1 MSKNKSKSMDKD
13 LGRLRMQVQW
23 SRLLAIVEEQA
34 QALLRTSFSTIVREC
49 GDLSTGIF
57 DLQSRMIAQAVTGT
71 PGHVNTM
78 AASVRHF
85 LRYFPAGSMEPG
97 DIYVTNDPWMGT
109 GHLND
114 FVVVTP
120 AFHGGR
126 LVALLCCTSHLMD
139 VGGMGYGPDGRDVYM
154 EGFCIPPVKLAER
167 GQMNA
172 LLMDVIKAN
181 TRLPVEVEGDI
192 YSLVNSN
199 EIGIRGIRSMLQE
212 FGLAD
217 IAALADHV
225 CSATRTA
232 ALACLEPL
240 PRGRF
245 RYEMVVDGYRQP
257 VCLAATVTMEE
268 GRIGVDFAGSS
279 APSDYGINVPLTY
292 ASAYSTFALMSALM
306 PGIPNNSGSLDLFT
320 VSAPEVCILNAQRP
334 APVAIRHVLGQMLP
348 DVVFG
353 CLRQFVPGKVPAEG
367 ASCLWNINLQ
377 GMTQAGKVFA
387 TTVTTNGGT
396 GARPGKHGL
405 SVTSYP
411 SGVRGTPV
419 EVLESAIPLTFW
431 KKEIRQGSGGAGAW
445 RGGDGVDMRIE
456 NVSTGPITLL
466 AAFDRIDHPP
476 RGVDGGL
483 PGAAGYVGLA
493 DGSALL
499 GKGAQAIQPGQTLVI
514 RTPGGGGLGSPAADA
529 SDAVAAADALA
540 A

>member
-1 MSKNKSKSMDKD
+1 MSKDIGKD
-13 LGRLRMQVQW
+13 IDRLRMQVQW

-57 DLQSRMIAQAVTGT
+57 DLRGRMVAQAVTGT

-85 LRYFPAGSMEPG
+85 LRKFPAESMEQG

-120 AFHGGR
+120 AFHEGR

-139 VGGMGYGPDGRDVYM
+139 VGGLGYGPDGRDVYM
-154 EGFCIPPVKLAER
+154 EGFCIPPVKLARR
-167 GQMNA
+167 GRMDA
-172 LLMDVIKAN
+172 LLMEVIKAN
-181 TRLPVEVEGDI
+181 TRLPMEVEGDI
-192 YSLVNSN
+192 YSLINSN
-199 EIGIRGIRSMLQE
+199 EIGMRGIRALLQE
-212 FGLAD
+212 FGLPD
-217 IAALADHV
+217 IGALADHV
-225 CSATRTA
+225 CEATRIA
-232 ALACLEPL
+232 ALDCLARL
-240 PRGRF
+240 PQGRF
-245 RYEMVVDGYRQP
+245 QYQMVVDGYRQP
-257 VCLAATVTMEE
+257 VCLAANVTV
-268 GRIGVDFAGSS
+268 GAGCVNVDFAGSS

-292 ASAYSTFALMSALM
+292 AGAYSTFALMSALM

-320 VSAPEVCILNAQRP
+320 VSAPDDCILNAQRP

-353 CLRQFVPGKVPAEG
+353 CLRQFVPDKVPAEG

-377 GMTQAGKVFA
+377 GTTQAGKVFA

-419 EVLESAIPLTFW
+419 EVLESALPLTFW

-445 RGGDGVDMRIE
+445 RGGDGVDLHVE
-456 NVSTGPITLL
+456 NTSASPMTLL
-466 AAFDRIDHPP
+466 AAFDRICHPP

-483 PGAAGYVGLA
+483 PGAAGYVGLG
-493 DGSALL
+493 DGTVLP
-499 GKGAQAIQPGQTLVI
+499 GKGAQSILPGQTLVI
-514 RTPGGGGLGSPAADA
+514 RTPGGGGLGAPVDEESPQA
-529 SDAVAAADALA
+529 
-540 A
+540 

>member
-1 MSKNKSKSMDKD
+1 MNDSQGLNT
-13 LGRLRMQVQW
+13 LRMQVQW

-57 DLQSRMIAQAVTGT
+57 DLQGRMIAQAVTGT

-85 LRYFPAGSMEPG
+85 LRYFPAETMAQG

-120 AFHGGR
+120 AFYEDR

-139 VGGMGYGPDGRDVYM
+139 VGGLGYGPDGRDVYM
-154 EGFCIPPVKLAER
+154 EGFCIPPVRLAER
-167 GQMNA
+167 GEMNL

-212 FGLAD
+212 FELPDMGALSDYVCQVTRA
-217 IAALADHV
+217 AALA
-225 CSATRTA
+225 RIR
-232 ALACLEPL
+232 EL
-240 PRGRF
+240 PRGC
-245 RYEMVVDGYRQP
+245 YSYAMDVDGYRKP
-257 VCLAATVTMEE
+257 VRLAATVTL
-268 GRIGVDFAGSS
+268 GDGAINVDFAGSS
-279 APSDYGINVPLTY
+279 QPSDYGINVPLTY

-306 PGIPNNSGSLDLFT
+306 PGIPNNSGSLDLFS
-320 VSAPEVCILNAQRP
+320 VSAPQVCILNAQRP

-353 CLRQFVPGKVPAEG
+353 CLRQFAPGKVPAEG

-377 GMTQAGKVFA
+377 GVTKADKVFA

-396 GARPGKHGL
+396 GARPGKNGL

-411 SGVRGTPV
+411 SGVRGTPI
-419 EVLESAIPLTFW
+419 EVLEAAIPLTFW
-431 KKEIRQGSGGAGAW
+431 KKEIRRGSGGQGQW
-445 RGGDGVDMRIE
+445 RGGDGVEMHIE
-456 NVSTGPITLL
+456 NVSASPMTLL
-466 AAFDRIDHPP
+466 AAFDRIDYPP
-476 RGVDGGL
+476 RGVDGGSS
-483 PGAAGYVGLA
+483 GASGYVGLS
-493 DGSALL
+493 DGTRLD
-499 GKGAQAIQPGQTLVI
+499 GKGAQALLPGQTLVI
-514 RTPGGGGLGSPAADA
+514 QTPGGGGLGLPS
-529 SDAVAAADALA
+529 SST
-540 A
+540 

>member
-1 MSKNKSKSMDKD
+1 MSDNQG
-13 LGRLRMQVQW
+13 LNTLRMQVQW

-57 DLQSRMIAQAVTGT
+57 DLQGRMIAQAVTGT

-85 LRYFPAGSMEPG
+85 LRYFPAETMAAG

-120 AFHGGR
+120 AFHEGR

-139 VGGMGYGPDGRDVYM
+139 VGGLGYGPDGRDVYM

-167 GQMNA
+167 GDMNL

-199 EIGIRGIRSMLQE
+199 EIGIRGIRSMLAE
-212 FGLAD
+212 FELPD
-217 IAALADHV
+217 MAALSDYV
-225 CSATRTA
+225 CEVTRAATLARME
-232 ALACLEPL
+232 ALPQ
-240 PRGRF
+240 GRF
-245 RYEMVVDGYRQP
+245 SYEMNVDGYRKP
-257 VCLAATVTMEE
+257 VRLAATVTIEA
-268 GRIGVDFAGSS
+268 GSINVDFSGSS
-279 APSDYGINVPLTY
+279 EPSEYGINVPLTY

-306 PGIPNNSGSLDLFT
+306 PGIPNNSGSLDLFS

-353 CLRQFVPGKVPAEG
+353 CLRQFAPEKVPAEG

-377 GMTQAGKVFA
+377 GITKADKVFA

-396 GARPGKHGL
+396 GARPGKNGL

-431 KKEIRQGSGGAGAW
+431 KKEIRRDSGGQGQW
-445 RGGDGVDMRIE
+445 RGGDGVEMHIE
-456 NVSTGPITLL
+456 NVSSNPVTLL
-466 AAFDRIDHPP
+466 AAFDRIDYPP
-476 RGVDGGL
+476 RGVDGGS
-483 PGAAGYVGLA
+483 PGASGYVGLA
-493 DGSALL
+493 DGTKMD
-499 GKGAQAIQPGQTLVI
+499 GKGAQSILPGQTLVI
-514 RTPGGGGLGSPAADA
+514 QTPGGGGLGAP
-529 SDAVAAADALA
+529 VNGT
-540 A
+540 

>member
-1 MSKNKSKSMDKD
+1 MSAPTGLNT
-13 LGRLRMQVQW
+13 LRMQVQW

-57 DLQSRMIAQAVTGT
+57 DLQGRMVAQAVTGT

-85 LRYFPAGSMEPG
+85 LRYFPADTMAAG

-120 AFHGGR
+120 AFHEGR

-139 VGGMGYGPDGRDVYM
+139 VGGLGYGPDGRDVYM

-167 GQMNA
+167 GAMNL

-199 EIGIRGIRSMLQE
+199 EIGIRGLAAMLQE
-212 FGLAD
+212 FALAD
-217 IAALADHV
+217 IAALADYV
-225 CSATRTA
+225 CDVTRSA
-232 ALACLEPL
+232 ALARLAQL
-240 PRGRF
+240 PRGSY
-245 RYEMVVDGYRQP
+245 RYEMEVDGYRTP
-257 VCLAATVTMEE
+257 VTLAATVTVAEH
-268 GRIGVDFAGSS
+268 GLHVDFAGSS
-279 APSDYGINVPLTY
+279 APSPFGINVPLTY

-306 PGIPNNSGSLDLFT
+306 PGVPNTSGSLDLFT
-320 VSAPEVCILNAQRP
+320 VSAPEDCILNAQRP

-353 CLRQFVPGKVPAEG
+353 CLRQFAPDKVPAEG

-377 GMTQAGKVFA
+377 GLTAEGKMFA

-396 GARPGKHGL
+396 GARPGKDGL

-411 SGVRGTPV
+411 SGVRGTPI
-419 EVLESAIPLTFW
+419 EVLETAIPMTFW
-431 KKEIRQGSGGAGAW
+431 KKEIRQDSGGQGEW
-445 RGGDGVDMRIE
+445 RGGDGVDMHIE
-456 NVSTGPITLL
+456 NVSDGVITLL
-466 AAFDRIDHPP
+466 AAFDRIDYPP
-476 RGVDGGL
+476 RGIEGGSA
-483 PGAAGYVGLA
+483 GAAGYVGLS

-499 GKGAQAIQPGQTLVI
+499 GKGAQPIQPGQTLVI
-514 RTPGGGGLGSPAADA
+514 RTPGGGGLGTPPTAHKS
-529 SDAVAAADALA
+529 
-540 A
+540 

>member
-1 MSKNKSKSMDKD
+1 MTTDQGLNK
-13 LGRLRMQVQW
+13 LRMQVQW

-57 DLQSRMIAQAVTGT
+57 DLKGRMITQAVTGT

-78 AASVRHF
+78 AASVQHF
-85 LRYFPAGSMEPG
+85 LRYFPIESIAPG

-120 AFHGGR
+120 AFHEDR

-167 GQMNA
+167 GEMNL

-181 TRLPVEVEGDI
+181 TRLPVETEGDI

-199 EIGIRGIRSMLQE
+199 EIGIRGLRAMLQE
-212 FGLAD
+212 FALAD
-217 IAALADHV
+217 IAALADYICDV
-225 CSATRTA
+225 TRAT
-232 ALACLEPL
+232 ALARLAEL
-240 PRGRF
+240 PRGAF
-245 RYEMVVDGYRQP
+245 RYEMEVDGYRKP
-257 VCLAATVTMEE
+257 VRLAACVTVED
-268 GRIGVDFAGSS
+268 GSINVDFAGSS
-279 APSDYGINVPLTY
+279 APSEYGINVPLTY

-353 CLRQFVPGKVPAEG
+353 CLRQFAPEKVPAEG

-377 GMTQAGKVFA
+377 GTTHAGKVFA

-396 GARPGKHGL
+396 GARPGKNGL

-419 EVLESAIPLTFW
+419 EVLESAIPMTFW
-431 KKEIRQGSGGAGAW
+431 KKEIRQGSGGAGEW
-445 RGGDGVDMRIE
+445 RGGDGVDMLIE
-456 NVSTGPITLL
+456 NVSGSAITLL
-466 AAFDRIDHPP
+466 AAFDRIDYPP
-476 RGVDGGL
+476 RGIDGGAA
-483 PGAAGYVGLA
+483 GAAGYVGLA
-493 DGSALL
+493 DGTPLL
-499 GKGAQAIQPGQTLVI
+499 GKGAQQIQPRQTLVI
-514 RTPGGGGLGSPAADA
+514 RTPGGGGLGTPAPD
-529 SDAVAAADALA
+529 LTRG
-540 A
+540 